1 MLTPKERQKLD
12 QHLHDSDIGRITTVL
27 TALSEPNRCLI
38 FRALARSRNA
48 SVGDIAQVVGIS
60 VPLASRHLKTLFQTG
75 LLTREKVGKHV
86 YYTTNTND
94 PLVTAL
100 KKAIKK

>member
-12 QHLHDSDIGRITTVL
+12 HSLHDIDIARITAVL
-27 TALSEPNRCLI
+27 NALSEPNRCLI

-75 LLTREKVGKHV
+75 LLSREKTGKHV
-86 YYTTNTND
+86 YYTTNTKD
-94 PLVTAL
+94 PLVSAL
-100 KKAIKK
+100 KKAIEK